1 MADRGRGKPRRW
13 QSAKALQAAVDD
25 YFDQCEQNK
34 QVPCVPGLAL
44 HLGFTCRQALDRYT
58 DRSGAEPEDDFVG
71 IITTAKS
78 RIEMANLQLAYTR
91 DASPGARFVLQNGFN
106 YTDKKEISTR
116 NEIRVELSDDDG

>member
-1 MADRGRGKPRRW
+1 MAKMGAPRRW
-13 QSAKALQAAVDD
+13 KSAKALQEAVDQ
-25 YFDQCEQNK
+25 YFEQCAETQ

-58 DRSGAEPEDDFVG
+58 DRSGEDPKDDFVG

>member
-1 MADRGRGKPRRW
+1 MAKRGAKRRW
-13 QSAKALQAAVDD
+13 QSAKALQEAVDQ
-25 YFDQCEQNK
+25 YFEQCAETQ

-58 DRSGAEPEDDFVG
+58 DRSGEDTADEIVG

-78 RIEMANLQLAYTR
+78 RIEMANWQLAYTR

-106 YTDKKEISTR
+106 YSDKHEVTSR